1 MRNATNSEPSCPK
14 ADENMHGVTTLFT
27 HTLILQAVATS
38 IDALSVGFAIAEYGA
53 FEAFVAAA
61 IIAVVTFFICIG
73 GILIG
78 RKAGSFLAWRASILG
93 GTILIGIGLEIWIS
107 NIFFS

>member
-1 MRNATNSEPSCPK
+1 MIPK
-14 ADENMHGVTTLFT
+14 HLSHKPIVGVDNYERIDG
-27 HTLILQAVATS
+27 HTANNTDAR
-38 IDALSVGFAIAEYGA
+38 ALSVGFAIAEYGA